1 LKQEIDVQELIF
13 PLHPKDFSPEFMSAA
28 VSRQFPGSGVAA
40 VTIVENKQYGDEMAS
55 TAGRVVLDL
64 IYTRGSK
71 SDLPS
76 RVVVKI
82 SRSEAT
88 PEHNVLYSNEVNF
101 YRRIRP
107 ELNIETPI
115 SLGGNFDRDTLSF
128 GQILDDLRLR
138 GAQMMNVLAPHS
150 LEQVRAVLDTS
161 AALHSAFWES
171 PRFLGDLNW
180 VEAQDSGEIHD
191 AFTNRGRVPA
201 HIKAT
206 TDRWFWKQEMVQ
218 RLGVTLEDLRI
229 QMARVKRHHG
239 MLAQTL
245 LHGDMHVG
253 NTYQVGNR
261 GGLLDWQLMSRGHFM
276 HDVSYYIHT
285 SLSVE
290 NRRKHER
297 DLLKY
302 YLEKLSELGV
312 PNVPNFDSAWLA
324 YRQCSAWNV
333 YIGWLTTD
341 VQNYGWEIC
350 VMAHLRVMTAY
361 EDLEAAKAIAALP

>member
-1 LKQEIDVQELIF
+1 MDMEELIF
-13 PLHPKDFSPEFMSAA
+13 PIDPKGFTPEFMTRA
-28 VSRQFPGSGVAA
+28 VSREFPGSGVAA
-40 VTIVENKQYGDEMAS
+40 VSIVESKQYGDEMAS

-64 IYTRGSK
+64 TYTAGSK
-71 SDLPS
+71 HDLPP

-101 YRRIRP
+101 YGRIRP
-107 ELNIETPI
+107 ELDMETPI
-115 SLGGNFDRDTLSF
+115 SLGGNFDKITLAF

-150 LEQVRAVLDTS
+150 LDQVRAVLDTL
-161 AALHSAFWES
+161 ATLHSAFWES
-171 PRFLGDLNW
+171 PRFRGDLAW
-180 VEAQDSGEIHD
+180 VDAQDSGEIHD
-191 AFTNRGRVPA
+191 AFTNPSRVPA

-239 MLAQTL
+239 TLSQTL

-253 NTYQVGNR
+253 NTYQVGSR
-261 GGLLDWQLMSRGHFM
+261 GGLLDWQLMSRGHFI
-276 HDVSYYIHT
+276 HDVGYYLHT

-302 YLEKLSELGV
+302 YLEKLRELGV
-312 PNVPNFDSAWLA
+312 SNVPNFDSAWLA

-350 VMAHLRVMTAY
+350 IMAHLRVMTAY

>member
-1 LKQEIDVQELIF
+1 VEELIF
-13 PLHPKDFSPEFMSAA
+13 PMNPQDFTPEFMSRA
-28 VSRQFPGSGVAA
+28 VSREFPGSAVAA
-40 VTIVENKQYGDEMAS
+40 VHVVESKRYGDEMAS

-64 IYTRGSK
+64 TYTPGSK
-71 SDLPS
+71 RDLPA
-76 RVVVKI
+76 RVVVKV

-107 ELNIETPI
+107 QLVMETPI
-115 SLGGNFDRDTLSF
+115 SLGGNFDKKTLAF

-138 GAQMMNVLAPHS
+138 NAQMMNVLVPHS
-150 LEQVRAVLDTS
+150 LDQVRAVLDTL
-161 AALHSAFWES
+161 AVLHSAFWES
-171 PRFLGDLNW
+171 PRFSSDLKW
-180 VEAQDSGEIHD
+180 VDAQDSGEIHD
-191 AFTNRGRVPA
+191 AFTNPNRVPA

-206 TDRWFWKQEMVQ
+206 TERWLWKQEMVQ

-239 MLAQTL
+239 SLPQTL

-253 NTYQVGNR
+253 NTYQVDHL
-261 GGLLDWQLMSRGHFM
+261 GGLLDWQLMSRGHFS

-302 YLEKLSELGV
+302 YLEKLKQLGV
-312 PNVPNFDSAWLA
+312 PTVPSFDSAWLA
-324 YRQCSAWNV
+324 YRQCAAWNV
-333 YIGWLTTD
+333 YIGWLTTE

-361 EDLEAAKAIAALP
+361 EDLEAAKAIAGLP

>member
-1 LKQEIDVQELIF
+1 MDELTF
-13 PLHPKDFSPEFMSAA
+13 PLHPQGFTPEFMSRA
-28 VSRQFPGSGVAA
+28 VSRKFPGSGVAA
-40 VTIVENKQYGDEMAS
+40 VSVVESLQYGDAMAS

-64 IYTRGSK
+64 TYTPGSK
-71 SDLPS
+71 HDLPP

-88 PEHNVLYSNEVNF
+88 PEHNVLYANEVNF
-101 YRRIRP
+101 YAHIRP
-107 ELNIETPI
+107 ELDMETPI
-115 SLGGNFDRDTLSF
+115 SLGGSFDKNTLSF

-138 GAQMMNVLAPHS
+138 GARMMNVLIPHS
-150 LEQVRAVLDTS
+150 LDQVRAVLDTL
-161 AALHSAFWES
+161 ATLHGTYWES
-171 PRFLGDLNW
+171 PRFDGDLSW
-180 VEAQDSGEIHD
+180 LEAQDFGELHD
-191 AFTNRGRVPA
+191 AFTNPSRVPA
-201 HIKAT
+201 HIEAT
-206 TDRWFWKQEMVQ
+206 TGRWRWKQEMVQ
-218 RLGVTLEDLRI
+218 RLGVSLEDLRI
-229 QMARVKRHHG
+229 QTARIKRHHG
-239 MLAQTL
+239 TLPQTL

-261 GGLLDWQLMSRGHFM
+261 GGVLDWQLMSRGHFV
-276 HDVSYYIHT
+276 HDVGYYIHT

-290 NRRKHER
+290 DRRKHER

-302 YLEKLSELGV
+302 YLEQLKRRGV
-312 PNVPNFDSAWLA
+312 SRVPSFDSAWLA

-350 VMAHLRVMTAY
+350 LVAHLRVMTAY